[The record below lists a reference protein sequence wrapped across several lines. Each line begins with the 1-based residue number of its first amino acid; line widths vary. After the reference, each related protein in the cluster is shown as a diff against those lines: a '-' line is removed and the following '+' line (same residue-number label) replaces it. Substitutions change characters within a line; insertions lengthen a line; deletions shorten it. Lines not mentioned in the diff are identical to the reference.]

1 MQSKYEVIGIVGE
14 GAYGVVYKCKNKE
27 TGEFVA
33 LKKFKE
39 IEDDLVKKTMMR
51 ELKVLQMLKHDNIVE
66 YKEAFK
72 RKGDLFLVFEYVDK
86 NLLEL
91 LQEHPRGLDPLVIK
105 KLIYQLCKAIKYLH
119 DMNIVHRDIKPE
131 NLLVDSNLKLKLC
144 DFGFARTIKKNN
156 DKLTDYVATRWYRSP
171 ELLITSGYYGPEVDY
186 WAIGCIMGELVDGD
200 PLFPGDNELD
210 QLDVIQ
216 KVLGKLPDYQ
226 QELFYD
232 NPNYKGR
239 KLTDVSK
246 PETLERRYLGKLTKQ
261 ATSFLKA
268 LLNPDPKLR
277 LKGDA
282 IFSHPFFENYPDPFP
297 SIKVQPSN
305 NNIISTNSINNLQ
318 KDTRENNPNNHNSNF
333 NKENT
338 SSNVINTIT
347 TSNNNNINN
356 NLNSTNSNLNSH
368 INSNTSIATENLVNI
383 SKPPAQ
389 VAQNEKKQKIIQ
401 PIITNTT
408 NINIINYNNFDT
420 KHTIN
425 NNNHLINQVPL
436 VIQKKQNN
444 LPDTK
449 NFVKN
454 SVNQKIYNHNNLPGN
469 MVLTSY
475 NFNQNSKDNLLKL
488 YNSTTFHKNFKTFY
502 KGDPYNFDIDMNFV
516 KEKGSENKALSNE
529 KNRSSLLVID
539 EEKASTKRNSKPNEN
554 VPVIFTTKESEKS
567 PFKNKKNSIL
577 PLKNPNVM
585 HGMNEDL
592 FKIFNNKP
600 NNSKVV
606 TKSNTIVKNVI
617 SNSTGMFHLP
627 NINNKNFSLKKLLK

>member
-186 WAIGCIMGELVDGD
+186 WAIGCIMGELADGD

-226 QELFYD
+226 QELFYN

-239 KLTDVSK
+239 KLPDVNK
-246 PETLERRYLGKLTKQ
+246 PETIERRYLGKLTKQ
-261 ATSFLKA
+261 AISFLKG

-282 IFSHPFFENYPDPFP
+282 VFSHPFFENYPDPFP
-297 SIKVQPSN
+297 SSKVQPSN
-305 NNIISTNSINNLQ
+305 NNMISTNSTNIQINNLQ
-318 KDTRENNPNNHNSNF
+318 KDTKENNSNSQNANL

-338 SSNVINTIT
+338 SSNV
-347 TSNNNNINN
+347 NNNTNNIN

-368 INSNTSIATENLVNI
+368 INTNSSIATENLVNI

-389 VAQNEKKQKIIQ
+389 VAPMEKKQKIIQ

-420 KHTIN
+420 KPIMN
-425 NNNHLINQVPL
+425 NTSHLINHVPI
-436 VIQKKQNN
+436 VNQKNKNN
-444 LPDTK
+444 LSDNK

-454 SVNQKIYNHNNLPGN
+454 PVNQKIYNHNNLPGN

-475 NFNQNSKDNLLKL
+475 NFNQNPKDNLLKL

-516 KEKGSENKALSNE
+516 REKRSENKALSNE
-529 KNRSSLLVID
+529 KNGSSLLVID

-554 VPVIFTTKESEKS
+554 AALTFTTKESVKS
-567 PFKNKKNSIL
+567 PYKNKKTSIL
-577 PLKNPNVM
+577 PHKNMNVM

-592 FKIFNNKP
+592 FKMFSNKP
-600 NNSKVV
+600 NNSKIV
-606 TKSNTIVKNVI
+606 TKSNTIVKNVNP
-617 SNSTGMFHLP
+617 NSTGMYHLP